1 MSCKEKDLV
10 IITLKFPYGNGE
22 TFLEGELKVLSSIF
36 RKIYFVPLASD
47 VECRKTPENVEVLNI
62 FNKEGTDVLGAGQ
75 KAKAFFLFLKIVCS
89 DRNRIKYIKKFKYLF
104 SYFKKTYSNALM
116 FRAWISSYGNVGK
129 ELVFYSYWFDECATL
144 LSILKHYGQVNKFYS
159 RAHGFDLY
167 EYRNLLGFTPFRE
180 WQLKMV
186 DKVYTVSKEG
196 HTYLADK
203 YSEYRNKIAHSYLG
217 IENSNIGTKK
227 SGEPFTIVSCSNLIP
242 LKRVDMIAEIIYKS
256 EFAVKWVHF
265 GDGTDLDKVKKC
277 IETNTNK
284 NVVCEI
290 KGRIS
295 NTELMK
301 YYSEN
306 HIDLFINLSLYEGLP
321 VSIMEAI
328 SFGIPVIATNVGGT
342 SEIVNE
348 ITGIL
353 VDVKDTSDK
362 IVNQIKL
369 VENKTKFFNREEI
382 RSFFLENFRAE
393 KNYKIFIKELIKD
406 STLV

>member
-1 MSCKEKDLV
+1 
-10 IITLKFPYGNGE
+10 
-22 TFLEGELKVLSSIF
+22 
-36 RKIYFVPLASD
+36 
-47 VECRKTPENVEVLNI
+47 
-62 FNKEGTDVLGAGQ
+62 
-75 KAKAFFLFLKIVCS
+75 
-89 DRNRIKYIKKFKYLF
+89 
-104 SYFKKTYSNALM
+104 
-116 FRAWISSYGNVGK
+116 
-129 ELVFYSYWFDECATL
+129 
-144 LSILKHYGQVNKFYS
+144 
-159 RAHGFDLY
+159 
-167 EYRNLLGFTPFRE
+167 
-180 WQLKMV
+180 
-186 DKVYTVSKEG
+186 
-196 HTYLADK
+196 
-203 YSEYRNKIAHSYLG
+203 
-217 IENSNIGTKK
+217 
-227 SGEPFTIVSCSNLIP
+227 
-242 LKRVDMIAEIIYKS
+242 MIAEIIYKS

-306 HIDLFINLSLYEGLP
+306 HIDLFINLSLSEGLP
-321 VSIMEAI
+321 VSIIEAI

-342 SEIVNE
+342 SEIVND

-382 RSFFLENFRAE
+382 RSYFLENFRAE